1 MESLDECRY
10 LPTGKSHF
18 SQLGVFFFE
27 YNHLISIL
35 LTVFITGKAWKLVVS
50 LLLSS
55 LKVMV
60 VGHHF
65 QAQVL
70 QSSNKLR
77 ESISKDLQQNIHS
90 FSVAFKLVWF
100 H

>member
-10 LPTGKSHF
+10 LPTGKSGF

-27 YNHLISIL
+27 YNHPISIL

-60 VGHHF
+60 VGRELPG
-65 QAQVL
+65 AQSPL
-70 QSSNKLR
+70 SGTSSTK
-77 ESISKDLQQNIHS
+77 QQ
-90 FSVAFKLVWF
+90 
-100 H
+100 

>member
-1 MESLDECRY
+1 M
-10 LPTGKSHF
+10 H
-18 SQLGVFFFE
+18 
-27 YNHLISIL
+27 
-35 LTVFITGKAWKLVVS
+35 
-50 LLLSS
+50 
-55 LKVMV
+55 
-60 VGHHF
+60 GHHF

-77 ESISKDLQQNIHS
+77 ESISKDLQQNVQS